1 MRQQKFQKAG
11 DGMTA
16 ERAEAIKMIE
26 ELPEDTLHIAVQYI
40 RNLRI
45 KQKKEADME
54 ANLRALEEIKAMAV
68 KIPEDFDYDRELE
81 EALEEKYGRLLPE

>member
-1 MRQQKFQKAG
+1 
-11 DGMTA
+11 MTA

-45 KQKKEADME
+45 KQKKEADIE

-68 KIPEDFDYDRELE
+68 KVPEDFDYDKELE
-81 EALEEKYGRLLPE
+81 EALEEKYGRFD

>member
-1 MRQQKFQKAG
+1 
-11 DGMTA
+11 MTA

-45 KQKKEADME
+45 KQRKDAADIE
-54 ANLRALEEIKAMAV
+54 ANLKALDEIKAMAV
-68 KIPEDFDYDRELE
+68 KVPAITPERFLE
-81 EALEEKYGRLLPE
+81 IME

>member
-1 MRQQKFQKAG
+1 
-11 DGMTA
+11 MTA

-45 KQKKEADME
+45 KQRKDAADIE
-54 ANLRALEEIKAMAV
+54 ANLKALDEIKAMAV
-68 KIPEDFDYDRELE
+68 KVPDDFDYDKELE
-81 EALEEKYGRLLPE
+81 EALEEKYGRFD